1 MSVAVISFFVIVLSS
16 VISCCCRHF
25 VEQELLTLPQHLSS
39 PLVFSEVRVTQSLV
53 LCVCFVHRCLYFSFG
68 HCVVCSSSIYRF
80 WSPLWYL
87 QTLFSLCHLQ
97 WTFHIFI
104 FFYHLI
110 EINLFSPWYSWTISN
125 LALNNNHSL
134 AHLLLRYVDQ
144 VFYKKKIVVFFSW
157 PCVRDIYFY
166 PYPYTP
172 IPYWFVLIYL
182 NLYSRSGS
190 IEGRSSWILNLIMFF
205 WFWGYSLDFPPP
217 GYNWNIVESGVK
229 HHKPL

>member
-68 HCVVCSSSIYRF
+68 HCVVCSSSIYGF

-134 AHLLLRYVDQ
+134 THLLLRYVDQ
-144 VFYKKKIVVFFSW
+144 VFYKKKLCVFFHDPVSGTFTW
-157 PCVRDIYFY
+157 ISI
-166 PYPYTP
+166 TK
-172 IPYWFVLIYL
+172 IIW

-190 IEGRSSWILNLIMFF
+190 TEGRSSWILNLIMFF
-205 WFWGYSLDFPPP
+205 G
-217 GYNWNIVESGVK
+217 SGVIPLIF
-229 HHKPL
+229 HHQGITEILLKVALSTINHFNFP